1 MLLLKA
7 VAGKRIIISKPQIV
21 GTFFSRNCQR
31 KKCVNLISN
40 ASLAGKNVDDN
51 NDDVGD
57 DDAYLVHAL
66 GS

>member
-21 GTFFSRNCQR
+21 GTFFSRNCQ
-31 KKCVNLISN
+31 KKSVNLISN

-51 NDDVGD
+51 NDEVGD